1 MDIGLKVQDIVLL
14 GLFNPAKFDRY
25 TFIKN
30 KILKEEEIE
39 QSSIF
44 LPEIVNLQSKK
55 FNLVINSN
63 QIIISTN
70 PENNVDIS
78 KFLLKFLSLFD
89 EINLNASGFNF
100 RYFVEPKIDNSEIE
114 SFIKKNFFNPNNKI
128 QSQFFSDDNSTYGF
142 YSSKDFKDT
151 RLKLDVKPVNL
162 NVQNLNLK
170 SVQFEFNFHKDYD
183 LKSNSFEKLKELLN
197 CYIAYKNEC
206 KNIVNS
212 LL

>member
-1 MDIGLKVQDIVLL
+1 MDIGLKVQDIVLI

-30 KILKEEEIE
+30 KIIKEEDIE
-39 QSSIF
+39 HSSIF
-44 LPEIVNLQSKK
+44 LPEIVNLESEK
-55 FNLVINSN
+55 FKLVINSN

-70 PENNVDIS
+70 PENKVDIS
-78 KFLLKFLSLFD
+78 KFLLKFLSLFV
-89 EINLNASGFNF
+89 EVNLNASGFNF
-100 RYFVEPKIDNSEIE
+100 RYFVEPKLDNSEIDV
-114 SFIKKNFFNPNNKI
+114 FIKKNFFNPNNKI
-128 QSQFFSDDNSTYGF
+128 QSQFFNDDNSTYGF

-162 NVQNLNLK
+162 NTPNLNLK

-183 LKSNSFEKLKELLN
+183 LKDNSFEKLNELLN
-197 CYIAYKNEC
+197 SYKVYKNEC
-206 KNIVNS
+206 KNIINS